1 MKLGERGSVKR
12 KPMQVREFPRALARL
27 TMPDPREDAR
37 KQYSKT
43 RAEFE
48 KLETQDKTA
57 FVVEATFATIGQAV
71 EDAGRELA
79 DVLDRVANYD
89 FDWWDRPSWGSDV
102 ASEADAPNPA
112 EPPTSAKK
120 STSRRKKTEE
130 DDEA

>member
-1 MKLGERGSVKR
+1 METAWES
-12 KPMQVREFPRALARL
+12 PRALDRL
-27 TMPDPREDAR
+27 TMPDPREEAR

-43 RAEFE
+43 RDEFE

-71 EDAGRELA
+71 EDAGRQFA
-79 DVLDRVANYD
+79 DVLERVANYD

-102 ASEADAPNPA
+102 ASEADEPNPA
-112 EPPTSAKK
+112 EPPTAKK
-120 STSRRKKTEE
+120 RAKRRKKTE